1 MQYQGCSIFFY
12 DGYVGTAPTVVN
24 SAKVLEKRGYVVTV
38 FASENKISQ
47 PEKIGETIEVI
58 YLPRTSRLVKL
69 CQNLKLPQ
77 LGNLFTILSFN
88 WYCLVY
94 LWRTKDQIK
103 KAKSTINIVV
113 DLPSL
118 LIGWLCFY
126 LFQQKFMFMSLELPE
141 PRKNPLAK
149 LLAKTVGNLFFSQA
163 ESVIIQDSDRLQT
176 LSEFFQADIPNF
188 FYLPNS
194 PLHTNHAK
202 INPNFFREKFNLS
215 TKQFPWI
222 ISQAGMINDHTS
234 AKALAESFAEI
245 NSGCALVLHG
255 VNPNERADNGEYL
268 ELLEKANS
276 RNLILSLNPVPYEQ
290 VDDVYAS
297 STIGLALYANVGS
310 DNFTK
315 IGMASGKLAYYL
327 KHGKPVLISNLP
339 SLVTLNEKY
348 HFGEVITNPANPEE
362 IQLALHKILNSYKI
376 YSQNA
381 KNCFQAEFDFEKKMS
396 PIVDFMDAIAL
407 RVCENKVPICLP
419 ANTNYLNQ

>member
-47 PEKIGETIEVI
+47 PEKIGDTIEVI
-58 YLPRTSRLVKL
+58 YLQRSSRLVEL
-69 CQNLKLPQ
+69 CQRFNLPQ
-77 LGNLFTILSFN
+77 LGKLLTILSFN
-88 WYCLVY
+88 WQCLVH
-94 LWRTKDQIK
+94 LWQTKDQIK
-103 KAKSTINIVV
+103 KTKNTINIVV

-126 LFQQKFMFMSLELPE
+126 LFQQKFMFMCLELPE

-149 LLAKTVGNLFFSQA
+149 FLAKIVGNLFFSQV

-194 PLHTNHAK
+194 PLNTDRSNINH
-202 INPNFFREKFNLS
+202 NFFREKFNICP
-215 TKQFPWI
+215 KKFPWI
-222 ISQAGMINDHTS
+222 ISQAGMINDYTS
-234 AKALAESFAEI
+234 SRALAESFAAI
-245 NSGCALVLHG
+245 DSGCVLVLHG
-255 VNPNERADNGEYL
+255 VNPHERTDNGDYIK
-268 ELLEKANS
+268 LLENVNS
-276 RNLILSLNPVPYEQ
+276 KNLILSLNPVPLEQ

-297 STIGLALYANVGS
+297 TTIGLALYANNGS
-310 DNFTK
+310 NNFTK

-339 SLVTLNEKY
+339 SLVRLNEKY
-348 HFGEVITNPANPEE
+348 HFGEVIADPANPEE
-362 IQLALHKILNSYKI
+362 IQLALHKIISSYNI

-381 KNCFQAEFDFEKKMS
+381 KNCFQAEFDFEKNMLA
-396 PIVDFMDAIAL
+396 IVDFIDAPETRIWH
-407 RVCENKVPICLP
+407 NKIPIWS
-419 ANTNYLNQ
+419 